1 MRAKFINEFERGLE
15 PKAALGIGRVT
26 RIQKCFRKLHL
37 SDSKYTIISEDVIFN
52 ETCFYNIV
60 L

>member
-15 PKAALGIGRVT
+15 PKVALGIGTV
-26 RIQKCFRKLHL
+26 LL
-37 SDSKYTIISEDVIFN
+37 KYKN
-52 ETCFYNIV
+52 Y